1 MTMLMEK
8 KVDWLRIPIDKAIRK
23 KLMER
28 SDARGFLQIIPQ
40 LLFSVLTG
48 AGVVYSFYHLP
59 WPFTLL
65 ALFIRGTCFT
75 FLGEHAA
82 IHELSHGTVFK
93 TKGLNEFFLRLCG
106 FITWKNVIF
115 YRASHIRHHMAT
127 VHRDQDLEVPLPY
140 RITLWQWIQ
149 YYTFDFTR
157 FQSCAGMILRHS
169 FGMLSGDWEN
179 HLFPETDQKARKQ
192 LFGFSRAVFIGQLC
206 ILSLI
211 LYLKLWILLAIFT
224 VPFYAT
230 WLAWLVT
237 IPQHAG
243 LQPDSTDF
251 RLCCRSAKVDPFTLF
266 MHWKMD
272 YHVEHHM
279 HAGIPFYNLPKLRKA
294 IEGNLPPM
302 DGFFKTWREIRCTLK
317 RQKKEPGY
325 YYTPSLPPT
334 ETEQALDPAV

>member
-1 MTMLMEK
+1 MLIEK
-8 KVDWLRIPIDKAIRK
+8 KVDWYRSPIDKAVRK

-40 LLFSVLTG
+40 LLLSVLTG
-48 AGVVYSFYHLP
+48 AFVVYSFYHFPLLV
-59 WPFTLL
+59 TVL
-65 ALFIRGTCFT
+65 ALFIHGTCFT

-106 FITWKNVIF
+106 FITWKNIIF

-127 VHRDQDLEVPLPY
+127 VHSDQDLEVPLPY
-140 RITLWQWIQ
+140 KITPWQWIQ

-157 FQSCAGMILRHS
+157 FQACAGMIFRHS
-169 FGMLSGDWEN
+169 FGMVSGEWEN
-179 HLFPETDQKARKQ
+179 HLFPESDLKMRKQ
-192 LFGFSRAVFIGQLC
+192 LFGFARTVLVGQLC

-211 LYLKLWILLAIFT
+211 IYFKLWILLAIFT
-224 VPFYAT
+224 IPFYAT

-243 LQPDSTDF
+243 LQPNTNDF
-251 RLCCRSAKVDPFTLF
+251 RLCCRSVKIDPFTLF

-279 HAGIPFYNLPKLRKA
+279 NAGVPFYNLPQLREA
-294 IEGNLPPM
+294 IESDLPPM
-302 DGFFKTWREIRCTLK
+302 IPFGETWKEIRSTLK
-317 RQKKEPGY
+317 RQKDD
-325 YYTPSLPPT
+325 PSFYHSPELPT
-334 ETEQALDPAV
+334 AD